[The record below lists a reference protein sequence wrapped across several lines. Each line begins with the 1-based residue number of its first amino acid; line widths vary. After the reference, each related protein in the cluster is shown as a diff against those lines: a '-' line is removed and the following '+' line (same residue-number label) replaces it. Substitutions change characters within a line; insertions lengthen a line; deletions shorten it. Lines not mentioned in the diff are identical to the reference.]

1 MPSPGK
7 PQPSAS
13 ALKASPAASFSQRL
27 LWVGAL
33 FLGAIALFLIA
44 SQARNIPAPALAPA
58 ATPVNLLQ
66 PTFQLEQAAVTSA
79 SLSSASDANTW
90 LMEAGNPARSRQSP
104 ATLHL
109 PTKEQGFLGTISA
122 TGNNGS
128 QPIIV
133 GKIMLI
139 ETDKELRAIDRS
151 TGQQLW
157 AFVERGS
164 YISPAIFG
172 SLALIRVEAD
182 NKGELIAIDLQNG
195 TKRWIF
201 TPRRISSASTNFY
214 GGHIGSPLIVDGIA
228 YVSAGGE
235 VYALDAVTGALRWT
249 FATQELVTSSLA
261 AAQGSLYISDFR
273 YIYAIDQQKGSLLWA
288 KENETTFSFAP
299 VVSGEY
305 VIIARGTQLVALDRS
320 TGQQRWAFSPK
331 DEALTPAGADG
342 TLAYA
347 KSTNT
352 LYAIDLASGVKRWQ
366 YHNAEFVSLP
376 SISSQHMFLV
386 EGMGANTILTALDSA
401 SGTAVWQLA
410 YGKLARSGPIVVNNS
425 LYTRMEDGRVLAFR
439 SP

>member
-1 MPSPGK
+1 MYK
-7 PQPSAS
+7 
-13 ALKASPAASFSQRL
+13 
-27 LWVGAL
+27 
-33 FLGAIALFLIA
+33 
-44 SQARNIPAPALAPA
+44 
-58 ATPVNLLQ
+58 
-66 PTFQLEQAAVTSA
+66 
-79 SLSSASDANTW
+79 
-90 LMEAGNPARSRQSP
+90 RQ
-104 ATLHL
+104 
-109 PTKEQGFLGTISA
+109 
-122 TGNNGS
+122 
-128 QPIIV
+128 
-133 GKIMLI
+133 
-139 ETDKELRAIDRS
+139 
-151 TGQQLW
+151 
-157 AFVERGS
+157 
-164 YISPAIFG
+164 
-172 SLALIRVEAD
+172 
-182 NKGELIAIDLQNG
+182 
-195 TKRWIF
+195 
-201 TPRRISSASTNFY
+201 
-214 GGHIGSPLIVDGIA
+214 
-228 YVSAGGE
+228 
-235 VYALDAVTGALRWT
+235 
-249 FATQELVTSSLA
+249 
-261 AAQGSLYISDFR
+261 
-273 YIYAIDQQKGSLLWA
+273 
-288 KENETTFSFAP
+288 ENETTFSFAP